1 MKFLAKIIAT
11 QTLSIEAAHDSE
23 VTALALEQV
32 KQALG
37 ETATVVVVEIEVS
50 GQSGVATEGK
60 TQCA

>member
-11 QTLSIEAAHDSE
+11 HTLSIEAAHDSE
-23 VTALALEQV
+23 VTALALARI

-50 GQSGVATEGK
+50 GQGGVATEGK